1 MSMKKH
7 GPFCIINGCYR
18 ANERFSGKGHIPH
31 ICKQC
36 AKLPAEKR
44 SVLQTLNRIE
54 NLPFYLSR
62 DQRSW
67 LEKMRKD
74 KREEVRTAAEMA
86 YEMRFAR
93 QEESDEDV
101 NEDLEDLVELLE
113 LDAVDHT
120 GYEDTLDDLSENDLP
135 F

>member
-1 MSMKKH
+1 MKQTGHYCKIC
-7 GPFCIINGCYR
+7 GRYR
-18 ANERFSGKGHIPH
+18 ANERFSGKGHAAH

-93 QEESDEDV
+93 QEESGEDV

>member
-36 AKLPAEKR
+36 AKLPAQKWSE
-44 SVLQTLNRIE
+44 LQTLNRIE
-54 NLPFYLSR
+54 NFPFYLSR
-62 DQRSW
+62 DQRSC
-67 LEKMRKD
+67 LEGLLRNPQG
-74 KREEVRTAAEMA
+74 EVRATAETA

-93 QEESDEDV
+93 QYEVSDEE
-101 NEDLEDLVELLE
+101 EDELLE
-113 LDAVDHT
+113 LHAIEHT
-120 GYEDTLDDLSENDLP
+120 GYEDALDDLSYFDLP